1 MALWCLRLFFF
12 LIHLCN
18 VAVSWTIWKIPY
30 AFKSKCDGIC
40 WELVSVHK
48 VLILVNHHCWQH
60 GPLLTQV
67 HAAWDTLLDC
77 GVCVQT
83 RNYSCLWF
91 WHTELWTT
99 RRLCST
105 FASSSPATAHYLAFF
120 SLPPP
125 PFPFPTIHS
134 VMTKVSTVDL
144 YLACAQ
150 RLLHLT
156 PITSLNSECEGLG
169 LDVFVRC
176 VPWARCDVWHL
187 GLTFTDCLDAQT

>member
-1 MALWCLRLFFF
+1 MALWCLWLFFF

-18 VAVSWTIWKIPY
+18 VAVSRTIWKIPY

-91 WHTELWTT
+91 WHTELDYTT
-99 RRLCST
+99 SLLDICLLI
-105 FASSSPATAHYLAFF
+105 SSYR
-120 SLPPP
+120 SLSCLLLTPPP
-125 PFPFPTIHS
+125 LPFPIIHS

-156 PITSLNSECEGLG
+156 PITSLNSEREGLG

-176 VPWARCDVWHL
+176 VPWARCDAWHL
-187 GLTFTDCLDAQT
+187 GLTFIDCLDAQT